1 MLLQKSYVAQLDL
14 TEINN
19 NLIEIAHHLEV
30 KITNVSRAHWNG
42 HINVSLESQSK
53 TNLIKFL
60 TSDYINLDQREAEEF
75 TYEHNPIKYIN
86 GLCENE
92 FGEKSWDQ
100 LNNAQ
105 LKHILLK
112 YF

>member
-1 MLLQKSYVAQLDL
+1 MLLQKSYVAELDL
-14 TEINN
+14 IEINN
-19 NLIEIAHHLEV
+19 NLIELAYSLEV
-30 KITNVSRAHWNG
+30 KITNVSKAHWNG
-42 HINVSLESQSK
+42 HINVSLESQYK

-60 TSDYINLDQREAEEF
+60 TSSYINLDQTEAEEF
-75 TYEHNPIKYIN
+75 THEHNPIFYIN
-86 GLCENE
+86 QLCKNE
-92 FGEKSWDQ
+92 FGKESWDQ

>member
-1 MLLQKSYVAQLDL
+1 MLLKKSYVAELDL
-14 TEINN
+14 IEINN
-19 NLIEIAHHLEV
+19 NLIELAHNLEV

-42 HINVSLESQSK
+42 HINVCLESQYK
-53 TNLIKFL
+53 ANLIKFL
-60 TSDYINLDQREAEEF
+60 TSSYINLDQTEAEEF
-75 TYEHNPIKYIN
+75 THEHNPIFYIN
-86 GLCENE
+86 QLCKNE
-92 FGEKSWDQ
+92 FGKESWDQ